1 MICIFKLISLSF
13 SKIEFKENKFY
24 VHCRLFRILSRK
36 FVAII
41 ELSNNLILKERKFA
55 NFSLQKASNLCLFNI
70 YKKIAYTYDVFW

>member
-1 MICIFKLISLSF
+1 MLCIFQIDFSF
-13 SKIEFKENKFY
+13 FLENRVQRKFY
-24 VHCRLFRILSRK
+24 VHCRFFRILSRK

-55 NFSLQKASNLCLFNI
+55 NFSLQKASTLCLFNI